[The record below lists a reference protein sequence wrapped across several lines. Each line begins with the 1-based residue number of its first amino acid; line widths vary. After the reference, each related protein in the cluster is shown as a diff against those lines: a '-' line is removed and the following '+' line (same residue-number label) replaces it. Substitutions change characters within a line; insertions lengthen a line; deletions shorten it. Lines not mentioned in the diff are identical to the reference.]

1 MSVAQLAITRQSGSV
16 ADEDVASPAAAASGS
31 ARAGINVGRLLLR
44 VGSLLAFVLFWQ
56 FASQNRL
63 HLGIVTFQ
71 NVPAPSEVLPALL
84 NLLQSPKVLDHVLNS
99 LYRVFG
105 GFLGATAIGILLG
118 LLIGR
123 SRWAADLLLPPLEVL
138 RPIPGVAW
146 IPLAILMFPSSEL
159 SMIFITFM
167 GALFPI
173 LLNTIHGVG
182 GIDQR
187 LISTARSLGAGRGRL
202 YLEVILPAALP
213 SVVTGLSIGMGTS
226 WFCLVTAEMIAGQ
239 YGIGYYTWESYNL
252 QRYADIVVGMLLIGV
267 FGMGSSVLVRK
278 LGDLLTPWYQIK
290 GGKTHD

>member
-1 MSVAQLAITRQSGSV
+1 MTAAQVILDGDLPQAEQPLAAGPEIA
-16 ADEDVASPAAAASGS
+16 ADKPAKRLQPGRIAVRLASL
-31 ARAGINVGRLLLR
+31 VL
-44 VGSLLAFVLFWQ
+44 FVLFWQ
-56 FASQNRL
+56 FAAQNRL

-71 NVPAPSEVLPALL
+71 NVPAPSEVLPALW
-84 NLLQSPKVLDHVLNS
+84 NLLQSPKVVNHVGNS

-105 GFLGATAIGILLG
+105 GFLGATVAGVLLG

-123 SRWAADLLLPPLEVL
+123 SRLASDVLLPPLEVL

-182 GIDQR
+182 GIDPR
-187 LISTARSLGAGRGRL
+187 LTATARSLGAGRLRL
-202 YLEVILPAALP
+202 FSEVILPGAAP
-213 SVVTGLSIGMGTS
+213 SIVTGLSIGMGTS

-252 QRYADIVVGMLLIGV
+252 QRYADIVVGMLFIGV
-267 FGMGSSVLVRK
+267 FGMGSSLLVRK

-290 GGKTHD
+290 GARSHE

>member
-1 MSVAQLAITRQSGSV
+1 MSAAQLTLDQLP
-16 ADEDVASPAAAASGS
+16 ADVVPDVVESATAPAGC
-31 ARAGINVGRLLLR
+31 RPAGWNVGRILVRGL
-44 VGSLLAFVLFWQ
+44 SLFAFVAFWQ
-56 FASQNRL
+56 VAAQYRL

-71 NVPAPSEVLPALL
+71 NVPAPSEVLPALW
-84 NLLQSPKVLDHVLNS
+84 NLLQSPKVVDHVLNS

-105 GFLGATAIGILLG
+105 GFIGATLAGTILG
-118 LLIGR
+118 LWIGR
-123 SRWAADLLLPPLEVL
+123 SRWAADLFLPPLEVL

-146 IPLAILMFPSSEL
+146 IPLAILMFPSSEM

-182 GIDQR
+182 GIDPR
-187 LISTARSLGAGRGRL
+187 LVSTARSLGASRARL
-202 YLEVILPAALP
+202 YFEVILPGALP
-213 SVVTGLSIGMGTS
+213 SLVTGLSIGMGTS

-278 LGDLLTPWYQIK
+278 LGDLLTPWYQLK
-290 GGKTHD
+290 GGRNHE

>member
-1 MSVAQLAITRQSGSV
+1 MSVAQLALDQPLPDVSGDRAAEV
-16 ADEDVASPAAAASGS
+16 APPAPK
-31 ARAGINVGRLLLR
+31 RRERWNAGRILVRGL
-44 VGSLLAFVLFWQ
+44 SLAAFVAFWQ
-56 FASQNRL
+56 FAAQNRL

-71 NVPAPSEVLPALL
+71 NVPAPSEVVLALW
-84 NLLQSPKVLDHVLNS
+84 NLLQSPKVMDHVLNS

-105 GFLGATAIGILLG
+105 GFVGATVAGTVLG
-118 LLIGR
+118 LWIGR
-123 SRWAADLLLPPLEVL
+123 SRWAADLFLPPLEVL

-173 LLNTIHGVG
+173 ILNTIHGVG
-182 GIDQR
+182 GIDPR
-187 LISTARSLGAGRGRL
+187 LVSTARSLGAGRTRL
-202 YLEVILPAALP
+202 YLEVILPGALP
-213 SVVTGLSIGMGTS
+213 SIVTGLSIGMGTS

-278 LGDLLTPWYQIK
+278 LGDLLTPWYQLK
-290 GGKTHD
+290 GGRHHD